1 MVILT
6 VVTKEN
12 PHTVYFE
19 PQPIKK
25 PSYIRLLSCS
35 LYNSWFN
42 LKEEGAIT
50 LLDDDKK
57 PFKVT
62 FLPGHYTLDA
72 LAIEI
77 RNSLNKH
84 RVPLQTDVNTIVGQL
99 VITNP
104 QFKKIVIDSKL
115 GNLLN
120 LNSFTLGFKTFIK
133 KLNSETTYYIH
144 CDLLDKEQNLLNG
157 KPSTVLQTFDI
168 TGKPF
173 EKVFYQSS
181 PQHVLRDVS
190 ADKHIS
196 NMTISVRDQNNNLFD
211 FNGFPLQFQIE
222 INWTRK

>member
-19 PQPIKK
+19 PQPIQK

-50 LLDDDKK
+50 LFDNVDK
-57 PFKVT
+57 PFEVT

-84 RVPLQTDVNTIVGQL
+84 RVPLQTDVNNIVGQL

-104 QFKKIVIDSKL
+104 HQKKIVFDSYL

-120 LNSFTLGFKTFIK
+120 LKSFTLGLKTFIK

-168 TGKPF
+168 TGKPL

-196 NMTISVRDQNNNLFD
+196 NMIISVRDQNNNLFD
-211 FNGFPLQFQIE
+211 FNGMPLQFLIE
-222 INWTRK
+222 IN

>member
-84 RVPLQTDVNTIVGQL
+84 RVPLQTNVNTIVGQL

-104 QFKKIVIDSKL
+104 QFKKIAIDSNL
-115 GNLLN
+115 GHLLN
-120 LNSFTLGFKTFIK
+120 LNSFTLEFKTFIK
-133 KLNSETTYYIH
+133 KLNFETTYYIH

-222 INWTRK
+222 IN

>member
-12 PHTVYFE
+12 PHTVYFD
-19 PQPIKK
+19 QPIEN

-42 LKEEGAIT
+42 LKKEGAIT
-50 LLDDDKK
+50 LFDDVKK
-57 PFKVT
+57 PFEVK
-62 FLPGHYTLDA
+62 FLPGHYTLCA
-72 LAIEI
+72 LASEI
-77 RNSLNKH
+77 KHSLSKH

-104 QFKKIVIDSKL
+104 EFKKIVFDSNL

-222 INWTRK
+222 IN

>member
-6 VVTKEN
+6 VVTTEN
-12 PHTVYFE
+12 PHTVYFD
-19 PQPIKK
+19 QPIEN

-104 QFKKIVIDSKL
+104 QFKKIVIDSNL
-115 GNLLN
+115 GHLLN
-120 LNSFTLGFKTFIK
+120 LNSFTLEFKTFIK
-133 KLNSETTYYIH
+133 KLNFETTYYIH

-222 INWTRK
+222 IN

>member
-1 MVILT
+1 MVIVT

-12 PHTVYFE
+12 PHTVYFD
-19 PQPIKK
+19 QTIQK

-42 LKEEGAIT
+42 LKEGGSIT
-50 LLDDDKK
+50 LFDKDEK
-57 PFKVT
+57 SFKVD
-62 FLPGHYTLDA
+62 FNPGHYTLDT
-72 LAIEI
+72 LTKEI
-77 RNSLNKH
+77 KLVLSKH
-84 RVPLQTDVNTIVGQL
+84 RVALAMDINTSFGKLIMYNL
-99 VITNP
+99 DS
-104 QFKKIVIDSKL
+104 KKIVFDSNL

-120 LNSFTLGFKTFIK
+120 LKTFAIPSKICIK
-133 KLNSETTYYIH
+133 KLNYETTYYIH

-196 NMTISVRDQNNNLFD
+196 NMTISVTDQNNNLFD
-211 FNGFPLQFQIE
+211 FNGLPLQFQIE
-222 INWTRK
+222 IN

>member
-19 PQPIKK
+19 PQPIQK

-42 LKEEGAIT
+42 LKKEGAIT
-50 LLDDDKK
+50 LFDDVDK
-57 PFKVT
+57 PFEVT
-62 FLPGHYTLDA
+62 VLPGHYTLDT
-72 LAIEI
+72 LASEI
-77 RNSLNKH
+77 KHSLSKH
-84 RVPLQTDVNTIVGQL
+84 KVPLLTDIYTIVGQL

-104 QFKKIVIDSKL
+104 HQKKIVFDSNL
-115 GNLLN
+115 GHLLN
-120 LNSFTLGFKTFIK
+120 LKTFTLPLKMFIK

-211 FNGFPLQFQIE
+211 FNGMPLQFQIE
-222 INWTRK
+222 IN

>member
-19 PQPIKK
+19 PYPIQK

-42 LKEEGAIT
+42 LKKAGAIT
-50 LLDDDKK
+50 LYDVTEK
-57 PFKVT
+57 PFKVS
-62 FLPGHYTLDA
+62 FLEGNYTLDA
-72 LAIEI
+72 LASEI
-77 RNSLNKH
+77 KHSLSKH
-84 RVPLQTDVNTIVGQL
+84 RVPLLTDIYTSVGQL

-104 QFKKIVIDSKL
+104 QFKKIVFDSNL

-120 LNSFTLGFKTFIK
+120 LNSFAIPSKVFIK
-133 KLNSETTYYIH
+133 KLNSETSYYIH
-144 CDLLDKEQNLLNG
+144 CDLADKEQNLLNG

-173 EKVFYQSS
+173 EKVFYQAAHNMSYAMF
-181 PQHVLRDVS
+181 LLIN
-190 ADKHIS
+190 IS
-196 NMTISVRDQNNNLFD
+196 
-211 FNGFPLQFQIE
+211 QI
-222 INWTRK
+222 

>member
-50 LLDDDKK
+50 LLDAVKK

-72 LAIEI
+72 LASEI

-104 QFKKIVIDSKL
+104 EFKKIVIDSNL
-115 GNLLN
+115 GNLPN
-120 LNSFTLGFKTFIK
+120 LNSFTLEFKTFIK

-157 KPSTVLQTFDI
+157 KPSTILQTFDI

-196 NMTISVRDQNNNLFD
+196 NMTISVMDQNNNLFD

-222 INWTRK
+222 IN

>member
-1 MVILT
+1 MVIVT

-12 PHTVYFE
+12 PHTVYFD
-19 PQPIKK
+19 QPTQK

-35 LYNSWFN
+35 LHNSWFN
-42 LKEEGAIT
+42 LKEGGAIT
-50 LLDDDKK
+50 LFDKNEK
-57 PFKVT
+57 SFKVD
-62 FLPGHYTLDA
+62 FNPGHYTLDT
-72 LAIEI
+72 LMKEI
-77 RNSLNKH
+77 RLVLSKH
-84 RVPLQTDVNTIVGQL
+84 RVALAMDIYTSFGQL
-99 VITNP
+99 LMINLDS
-104 QFKKIVIDSKL
+104 KKIIFDSNL

-120 LNSFTLGFKTFIK
+120 LKTFAMPSKIYIK

-196 NMTISVRDQNNNLFD
+196 NMTISVRDQNKNIFD
-211 FNGFPLQFQIE
+211 FNGLPLQFQIE
-222 INWTRK
+222 IN

>member
-19 PQPIKK
+19 PQPIQK

-50 LLDDDKK
+50 LLDDDEK

-104 QFKKIVIDSKL
+104 QFKKIVIDSNL

-120 LNSFTLGFKTFIK
+120 LNSFALPLKMFIK

-211 FNGFPLQFQIE
+211 FNGMPLQFLIE
-222 INWTRK
+222 IN

>member
-12 PHTVYFE
+12 PHTVYFD
-19 PQPIKK
+19 QSIQK

-42 LKEEGAIT
+42 LKKEGGIT
-50 LLDDDKK
+50 LLDDVDK

-72 LAIEI
+72 LSSEI
-77 RNSLNKH
+77 KHSLSKH
-84 RVPLQTDVNTIVGQL
+84 KVPLLTDIYTTVGQL

-104 QFKKIVIDSKL
+104 QSKKIVFDSNL
-115 GNLLN
+115 GHLLN
-120 LNSFTLGFKTFIK
+120 LKTFTLPLKMFIK

-173 EKVFYQSS
+173 ENVFYQSS

-196 NMTISVRDQNNNLFD
+196 NMTISVTNETNDLFN
-211 FNGFPLQFQIE
+211 FNGMPLQFQIE
-222 INWTRK
+222 IN

>member
-12 PHTVYFE
+12 PHTVYFK
-19 PQPIKK
+19 PYPIQK
-25 PSYIRLLSCS
+25 PSYIRVLSCS

-50 LLDDDKK
+50 LLDAVEK

-72 LAIEI
+72 LASEI

-99 VITNP
+99 VITNS
-104 QFKKIVIDSKL
+104 QFKKIVIDSNL

-120 LNSFTLGFKTFIK
+120 LNSFAFEFKTFIK

-211 FNGFPLQFQIE
+211 FNGLPLQFQIE
-222 INWTRK
+222 IN

>member
-6 VVTKEN
+6 VVTTEN
-12 PHTVYFE
+12 PHTVYFD
-19 PQPIKK
+19 QPIEN

-104 QFKKIVIDSKL
+104 QFKKIVIDSNL
-115 GNLLN
+115 GHLLN
-120 LNSFTLGFKTFIK
+120 LNTFTLEFKTFIK
-133 KLNSETTYYIH
+133 KLNSATTYYIH

-222 INWTRK
+222 IN

>member
-6 VVTKEN
+6 VVTTEN

-19 PQPIKK
+19 PQPIQK

-42 LKEEGAIT
+42 LKKEGGIT
-50 LLDDDKK
+50 LLDNVSK
-57 PFKVT
+57 PFEVT

-72 LAIEI
+72 LASEI
-77 RNSLNKH
+77 KHSLSKH
-84 RVPLQTDVNTIVGQL
+84 KVPLLTDIYTIVGQL

-104 QFKKIVIDSKL
+104 HQKRIVFDSEL

-120 LNSFTLGFKTFIK
+120 LKSFTLGLKTFIK
-133 KLNSETTYYIH
+133 KLNSATTYYIH

-173 EKVFYQSS
+173 EKVFYQSG

-211 FNGFPLQFQIE
+211 FNGMPLQFQIE
-222 INWTRK
+222 IN

>member
-6 VVTKEN
+6 VVTTEN

-19 PQPIKK
+19 PQPIQN

-50 LLDDDKK
+50 LLDNVSK
-57 PFKVT
+57 PFEVT

-72 LAIEI
+72 LASEI
-77 RNSLNKH
+77 KHSLSKH
-84 RVPLQTDVNTIVGQL
+84 KVPLLTDIYTNVGQL

-104 QFKKIVIDSKL
+104 HQKRIVFDSEL

-120 LNSFTLGFKTFIK
+120 LKSFTLGLKTFIK
-133 KLNSETTYYIH
+133 KLNSATTYYIH

-173 EKVFYQSS
+173 EKVFYQSG

-211 FNGFPLQFQIE
+211 FNGMPLQFQIE
-222 INWTRK
+222 IN

>member
-1 MVILT
+1 MVIVT

-19 PQPIKK
+19 PYPIQK
-25 PSYIRLLSCS
+25 PSYIRVLSCS

-42 LKEEGAIT
+42 LKKKGAVT
-50 LLDDDKK
+50 LLDNVDK
-57 PFKVT
+57 PFEVT

-72 LAIEI
+72 LASEI
-77 RNSLNKH
+77 KHSLSKH
-84 RVPLQTDVNTIVGQL
+84 KVPLLTDIYTNVGQL

-104 QFKKIVIDSKL
+104 QFKKIVFDSNL
-115 GNLLN
+115 GHLLN
-120 LNSFTLGFKTFIK
+120 LNTFTLPLKMFIK

-173 EKVFYQSS
+173 EKVFYQSG

-196 NMTISVRDQNNNLFD
+196 NMTISVRDQNNNLFN
-211 FNGFPLQFQIE
+211 FNGMPLQFLIE
-222 INWTRK
+222 IN

>member
-12 PHTVYFE
+12 PHTVYFD
-19 PQPIKK
+19 QPIQK

-50 LLDDDKK
+50 LYDVTEK

-62 FLPGHYTLDA
+62 FLQGHYTLDA
-72 LAIEI
+72 LASEI

-84 RVPLQTDVNTIVGQL
+84 RVPLQTDINTIVGQL

-104 QFKKIVIDSKL
+104 QFKKIVIDSNL

-133 KLNSETTYYIH
+133 KLNSATTYYIH
-144 CDLLDKEQNLLNG
+144 CDLVDKEQNLLNG

-168 TGKPF
+168 TGKPY
-173 EKVFYQSS
+173 EKVFYQSG
-181 PQHVLRDVS
+181 PEHVLREVS
-190 ADKHIS
+190 ADKHIT
-196 NMTISVRDQNNNLFD
+196 NMTLSLRDGSNDLFD
-211 FNGFPLQFQIE
+211 FNGLPLQFLIE
-222 INWTRK
+222 IN

>member
-6 VVTKEN
+6 LTTTEN
-12 PHTVYFE
+12 PHTVYFD
-19 PQPIKK
+19 QPIQK

-42 LKEEGAIT
+42 LKKKGAIT
-50 LLDDDKK
+50 LLDDVEK

-62 FLPGHYTLDA
+62 FLQGHYTLDA
-72 LAIEI
+72 LASEI
-77 RNSLNKH
+77 KHSLSKH
-84 RVPLQTDVNTIVGQL
+84 KVPLLTDIYTTVGQL

-104 QFKKIVIDSKL
+104 QFKKIVFDSNL

-120 LNSFTLGFKTFIK
+120 LNTFTLPLKTFIK

-144 CDLLDKEQNLLNG
+144 CDLVDKEQNLLNG

-168 TGKPF
+168 TGKPYQ
-173 EKVFYQSS
+173 KVFYQSS

-190 ADKHIS
+190 ADNHIT
-196 NMTISVRDQNNNLFD
+196 NMTLSVKDLNNELFD
-211 FNGFPLQFQIE
+211 FNGMPLQFLIE
-222 INWTRK
+222 IN

>member
-6 VVTKEN
+6 VVTTEN

-19 PQPIKK
+19 PQPIQK

-42 LKEEGAIT
+42 LKKEGGIT
-50 LLDDDKK
+50 LFDDVDK

-72 LAIEI
+72 LSSEI
-77 RNSLNKH
+77 KHSLSKH
-84 RVPLQTDVNTIVGQL
+84 KVPLLTDIYTIFGQL

-104 QFKKIVIDSKL
+104 HQKKIVFDSEL

-120 LNSFTLGFKTFIK
+120 LKSFTLGLKTFIK
-133 KLNSETTYYIH
+133 KLNSATTYYIH

-222 INWTRK
+222 IN

>member
-104 QFKKIVIDSKL
+104 QFKKIVIDSNL

-120 LNSFTLGFKTFIK
+120 LNSFALQFKTFIK

-173 EKVFYQSS
+173 EKVFYQSG

-196 NMTISVRDQNNNLFD
+196 NMTISVTNETNDLFD
-211 FNGFPLQFQIE
+211 FNGMPLQFLIE
-222 INWTRK
+222 IN

>member
-12 PHTVYFE
+12 PHTVYFD
-19 PQPIKK
+19 QPIQK

-42 LKEEGAIT
+42 LKKEGAIT
-50 LLDDDKK
+50 LYDVTEK
-57 PFKVT
+57 PFKVS
-62 FLPGHYTLDA
+62 FLEGNYTLDS
-72 LAIEI
+72 LASEI
-77 RNSLNKH
+77 KHSLSKH
-84 RVPLQTDVNTIVGQL
+84 RVPLLTDIYTSVGQL

-104 QFKKIVIDSKL
+104 QFKKIVFDSNL

-120 LNSFTLGFKTFIK
+120 LNSFAIPLKVFIK

-144 CDLLDKEQNLLNG
+144 CDLVDKEQNLLNG

-190 ADKHIS
+190 ADKHIT
-196 NMTISVRDQNNNLFD
+196 NMTLSVRDENNNLFD
-211 FNGFPLQFQIE
+211 FNGMPLQFLIE
-222 INWTRK
+222 IN

>member
-19 PQPIKK
+19 PQPIQK

-50 LLDDDKK
+50 LLDNVNK
-57 PFKVT
+57 PFEVT

-72 LAIEI
+72 LASEI
-77 RNSLNKH
+77 KHSLSKH
-84 RVPLQTDVNTIVGQL
+84 KVPLLTDIYTIVGQL

-104 QFKKIVIDSKL
+104 QFKKIVFDSYL
-115 GNLLN
+115 GHLLN
-120 LNSFTLGFKTFIK
+120 LNTFTLPLKMFIK

-181 PQHVLRDVS
+181 PQHVLRNVS

-211 FNGFPLQFQIE
+211 FNGMPLQFLIE
-222 INWTRK
+222 IN

>member
-6 VVTKEN
+6 VVTTEN

-19 PQPIKK
+19 PQPIQK

-50 LLDDDKK
+50 LLDNVNK
-57 PFKVT
+57 PFEVT

-72 LAIEI
+72 LASEI
-77 RNSLNKH
+77 KHSLSKH
-84 RVPLQTDVNTIVGQL
+84 KVPLLTDIYTTVGQL

-104 QFKKIVIDSKL
+104 HQKKIVFDSNL
-115 GNLLN
+115 GHLLN
-120 LNSFTLGFKTFIK
+120 LKSFTLGLKTFIK
-133 KLNSETTYYIH
+133 KLNSATTYYIH

-222 INWTRK
+222 IN